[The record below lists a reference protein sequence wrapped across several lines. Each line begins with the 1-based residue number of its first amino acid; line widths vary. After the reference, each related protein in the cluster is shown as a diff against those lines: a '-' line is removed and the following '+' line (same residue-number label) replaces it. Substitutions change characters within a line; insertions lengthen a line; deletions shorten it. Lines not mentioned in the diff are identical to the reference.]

1 MTRRLLYQF
10 PLSLYCEKTRWNLDW
25 KGLPWQ
31 AANLLPGPHMLTA
44 WRLAGQRRLPVL
56 RDGGECIGDSTRI
69 ALYLDARYP
78 SRPLLPA
85 DRAQRHAVLVHED
98 AFDTLGEHVRRCVW
112 SLAVDS
118 SAVAALFFRH
128 YDPARHRIGQVA
140 TPLLRQMIRRTF
152 DVWPAPVAASWQ
164 AVLAALADLEARL
177 AGNPAAY
184 LVGDGFTLADLTAAA
199 MLGPLVGPPESP
211 WGDDKVQAGDGGER
225 QRLRATTAG
234 QWVLRLY
241 REHRAP
247 RIAGPPPA

>member
-31 AANLLPGPHMLTA
+31 PVNLLPGPHMLTA

-56 RDGGECIGDSTRI
+56 RDGSEHIGDSTRI
-69 ALYLDARYP
+69 ALYLDACYP
-78 SRPLLPA
+78 ERPLLPA
-85 DRAQRHAVLVHED
+85 DRAQRHAVLTQEE

-118 SAVAALFFRH
+118 PAVAALFFRH
-128 YDPARHRIGQVA
+128 YDPARHRLGQLA

-164 AVLAALADLEARL
+164 AVLDALADLDARL
-177 AGNPAAY
+177 DGNPAAY
-184 LVGDGFTLADLTAAA
+184 LVGDRFTLADLTAAA

-211 WGDDKVQAGDGGER
+211 WGDDKVPATDGGER
-225 QRLRATTAG
+225 QRLRATAAG

-241 REHRAP
+241 REHRV
-247 RIAGPPPA
+247 PPPLEAR